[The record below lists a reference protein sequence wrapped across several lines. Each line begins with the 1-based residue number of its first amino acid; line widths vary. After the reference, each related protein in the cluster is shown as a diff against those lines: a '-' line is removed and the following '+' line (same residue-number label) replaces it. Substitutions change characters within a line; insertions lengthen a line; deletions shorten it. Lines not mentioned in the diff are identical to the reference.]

1 MQSTERRAFP
11 HRRGLII
18 VTTLA
23 VAYVASHFFRASNVT
38 IGLDLMRDLDIGPE
52 ALGGLTGAFFF
63 GFAATQIPCGF
74 FFDRYG
80 PRRTVVGMLMLAT
93 IGGIVF
99 TLAPTWPVLLTG
111 RVLMGAGFG
120 VMLIG
125 SMVVISRW
133 FPLDRFST
141 LTAMVLSIGLL
152 GNLLATTPLAWATEA
167 FGWRLVFGAAVLFTA
182 LATVAVWLIVRDAPP
197 GHPFLARTP
206 ERPGQML
213 QGLLEILRNPLLRP
227 ILAMNFCNYACTFTV
242 QGLWGG
248 PFLREV
254 HGLSAIEAGNVLL
267 LAVVAYQVGMLTF
280 GPLDRLL
287 DTRKWIAIGGSSMMV
302 LLLATLALASRPP
315 VWVPVA
321 AILAIGFFSASSTM
335 VMTHARGI
343 FPDRLIGRGIS
354 TINTAVMLGVAVM
367 QTLSGLMIGAFE
379 PLADG
384 ARTETAYRAM
394 FGLLTVVLIVA
405 LAIYTRSKDVKPS
418 DQLRDS
424 LQQGT
429 EPNPTAA

>member
-11 HRRGLII
+11 HRRGLVI
-18 VTTLA
+18 VVTLA
-23 VAYVASHFFRASNVT
+23 IAYVASHFFRASNVT
-38 IGLDLMRDLDIGPE
+38 IGLDLMRDLNIGPE

-167 FGWRLVFGAAVLFTA
+167 FGWRLVFGVAVLFTA

-287 DTRKWIAIGGSSMMV
+287 DTRKWIAIGGTSMMV

-429 EPNPTAA
+429 G

>member
-1 MQSTERRAFP
+1 MQSTERRPFP

-23 VAYVASHFFRASNVT
+23 TAYVASHFFRASNVT
-38 IGLDLMRDLDIGPE
+38 IGLDLMRDLHIGPE
-52 ALGGLTGAFFF
+52 ALGALTGAFFF

-74 FFDRYG
+74 LFDHFG
-80 PRRTVVGMLMLAT
+80 PRRTVVGMLILAT
-93 IGGIVF
+93 TGGIIF
-99 TLAPTWPVLLTG
+99 TLAPTWPILLTG

-133 FPLDRFST
+133 FPPDRFST

-152 GNLLATTPLAWATEA
+152 GNLAATTPLAWASQA
-167 FGWRLVFGAAVLFTA
+167 IGWRGVFGVAVAFTA
-182 LATVAVWLIVRDAPP
+182 LAAIAVWLVVRDAPS

-206 ERPGQML
+206 EPPRQML
-213 QGLLEILRNPLLRP
+213 QGLMEVLRSPRLRP
-227 ILAMNFCNYACTFTV
+227 ILALNFCNYACTFTV

-267 LAVVAYQVGMLTF
+267 VAVIAYQIGMLAF

-287 DTRKWIAIGGSSMMV
+287 DTRKWIAIGGSLAIIS
-302 LLLATLALASRPP
+302 LLATLALASRPP
-315 VWVPVA
+315 IWVPVA
-321 AILAIGFFSASSTM
+321 AILGIGFFSASSTM
-335 VMTHARGI
+335 VMTHGRGI
-343 FPDRLIGRGIS
+343 IPDRLIGRGIA
-354 TINTAVMLGVAVM
+354 TINTAVMFGVACM
-367 QTLSGLMIGAFE
+367 QTLSGIIIGAFE

-384 ARTETAYRAM
+384 ARTETAYRAL
-394 FGLLTVVLIVA
+394 FGVLTVVLIAAV
-405 LAIYTRSKDVKPS
+405 AIYSRSQDVRPS
-418 DQLRDS
+418 DEMRGSRQLRD
-424 LQQGT
+424 
-429 EPNPTAA
+429 A